1 MKNEHG
7 LTQQQEKFA
16 QGVASGLSQA
26 DAYRAAYPRSTKWKD
41 QAVWVQASALMA
53 NSKVSVRVKALA
65 EKVEEEFVIS
75 TAKLLREAA
84 RIAFVD
90 PRKLVFPDG
99 KPKLLHELDDDIAA
113 AVSQVEIDEY
123 GRQKFKMHD
132 KNNAQERL
140 FKYKGLFLQD
150 NKQKTDPMAE
160 LARAIQGG
168 SIGPVK
174 SGG

>member
-26 DAYRAAYPRSTKWKD
+26 DAYRAAYPKSANWKD
-41 QAVWVQASALMA
+41 ETVWQAASRLMA
-53 NSKVSVRVKALA
+53 NSKVSARVKSLA
-65 EKVEEEFVIS
+65 DAVAERVMD
-75 TAKLLREAA
+75 EAA
-84 RIAFVD
+84 LIVQENLRLAQYDIAGIMHEDGRV
-90 PRKLVFPDG
+90 KLPN
-99 KPKLLHELDDDIAA
+99 ELDPATRA
-113 AVSQVEIDEY
+113 AVSSFKIDEY
-123 GRQKFKMHD
+123 GRIEYKFWD
-132 KNNAQERL
+132 KNSALERASKIL
-140 FKYKGLFLQD
+140 GLFLKD
-150 NKQKTDPMAE
+150 NEQKTDPMAE